1 VVVVVVLVVVILV
14 VLVGVMGLVVGIV
27 VGIVV
32 GPPPVVVLVP
42 FEGLPGRPGMPRHAP
57 NSLWQPGPQNS
68 IEEPHQKCWEQ
79 QGPKLGLPMH
89 MVLLPHR
96 PSVVICRSP
105 VGIGMVDVLVLLVV
119 VVVVAGVVGVV
130 VVLVLMLV
138 LVLVGV
144 VDVELVVGCGA
155 TRGHPQVPY

>member
-1 VVVVVVLVVVILV
+1 VVVVLEVVILV
-14 VLVGVMGLVVGIV
+14 VVVGVVGLVVGL
-27 VGIVV
+27 VV

-42 FEGLPGRPGMPRHAP
+42 FEGFPGSPGMPRHAP